1 MKLAGE
7 KKKKRNRRKK
17 KEKHRMLRSETAE
30 LERQARA
37 GLGQRAWKEL
47 KNNRQRE
54 RERERQIRSRT
65 TARELCCFGC
75 SVLRAGIKKFV
86 LRN

>member
-1 MKLAGE
+1 MKLAGG
-7 KKKKRNRRKK
+7 KKKRNRRKK

-30 LERQARA
+30 LERQVRA

-54 RERERQIRSRT
+54 RERGKERQIRSRT

-75 SVLRAGIKKFV
+75 SVL
-86 LRN
+86 